1 MPKKVPPKVKQ
12 VLEAKGRR
20 LKEDEKNISFSQFYM
35 YSQCPHKWYLTYVRN
50 LSPYQPSIYT
60 TFGTALHETIQEW
73 LEVMYT
79 RTAREAEEIDLHALL
94 RERMIKTYKKEKY
107 KNGHEHFSND
117 TEMNSFL
124 EDGIQILDYLKK
136 KRNVYFPIKG
146 TYLAGIEVPI
156 LYPIQENL
164 FFKGFIDLVFYNKNT
179 DRFRIVDIKTSTSGW
194 NNYAKK
200 DTDKISQ
207 VLLYKEY
214 FAKQFDTDVE
224 KIDVEYFIVKRKV
237 PADPEF
243 PSMGRRV
250 QEFKPTAGK
259 INRGRA
265 LKKIGEFIKEGFDSS
280 GQFIDKAYQKK
291 PSKSNCRFCV
301 FKDNP
306 LCNPSF

>member
-194 NNYAKK
+194 NDYAKK
-200 DTDKISQ
+200 DTDKVSQ

-214 FAKQFDTDVE
+214 FAKQFNTDVE

-243 PSMGRRV
+243 PAMGRRI

-265 LKKIGEFIKEGFDSS
+265 LKKIGEFVKEGFDSS

>member
-79 RTAREAEEIDLHALL
+79 KTAREAEEIDLHALL

-243 PSMGRRV
+243 PAMGRRV

-265 LKKIGEFIKEGFDSS
+265 LKKIGEFVKEGFDSS

>member
-79 RTAREAEEIDLHALL
+79 KTAKEAEEIDLHALL

-136 KRNVYFPIKG
+136 KRNVYFPIKV

-243 PSMGRRV
+243 PAMGRRV

>member
-200 DTDKISQ
+200 DTDKLSQ

-265 LKKIGEFIKEGFDSS
+265 LKKIGEFVKEGFDSS

>member
-50 LSPYQPSIYT
+50 LSPYHPSIYT

-79 RTAREAEEIDLHALL
+79 KTAKEAEEIDLHALL

-243 PSMGRRV
+243 PAMGRRV

>member
-194 NNYAKK
+194 NDYAKK
-200 DTDKISQ
+200 DTDKVSQ

-265 LKKIGEFIKEGFDSS
+265 LKKIGEFVKEGFDSS

>member
-79 RTAREAEEIDLHALL
+79 KTAREAEEIDLHALL

-156 LYPIQENL
+156 LHPIKENL

-280 GQFIDKAYQKK
+280 GQFIDKVYQKK

>member
-1 MPKKVPPKVKQ
+1 MPKKVPPKVKLIQ
-12 VLEAKGRR
+12 EAKGRR

-60 TFGTALHETIQEW
+60 TFGTALHETAQEW
-73 LEVMYT
+73 LEVMYSES
-79 RTAREAEEIDLHALL
+79 AKAADEIDLHALL

-107 KNGHEHFSND
+107 RNGHEHFSD
-117 TEMNSFL
+117 GKELDSFL

-146 TYLAGIEVPI
+146 TYLAGIETPI

-164 FFKGFIDLVFYNKNT
+164 YFKGFIDLVFYNKNT

-194 NNYAKK
+194 KDYAKK

-214 FAKQFDTDVE
+214 FAKQFDTDID

-237 PADPEF
+237 PKDPDF
-243 PSMGRRV
+243 PAMGRRV
-250 QEFKPTAGK
+250 QEFKPSAGK

-265 LKKIGEFIKEGFDSS
+265 LKKIGEFVKEGFDST
-280 GQFIDKAYQKK
+280 GQFVDKVYQKK
-291 PSKSNCRFCV
+291 PSKNNCRFCV

>member
-79 RTAREAEEIDLHALL
+79 KTAREAEEIDLHALL

-200 DTDKISQ
+200 DTDKLSQ

-265 LKKIGEFIKEGFDSS
+265 LKKIGEFVKEGFDSS

>member
-79 RTAREAEEIDLHALL
+79 KTAREAEEIDLHALL

-280 GQFIDKAYQKK
+280 GQFIDKVYQKK

>member
-79 RTAREAEEIDLHALL
+79 KTAREAEEIDLHALL
-94 RERMIKTYKKEKY
+94 KERMVKTYKKEKY
-107 KNGHEHFSND
+107 KNGHEHFSD
-117 TEMNSFL
+117 EVEMSSFL

-194 NNYAKK
+194 KDYAKK

-237 PADPEF
+237 PKDPDF
-243 PSMGRRV
+243 AAMGRRV
-250 QEFKPTAGK
+250 QEFKPAAGK